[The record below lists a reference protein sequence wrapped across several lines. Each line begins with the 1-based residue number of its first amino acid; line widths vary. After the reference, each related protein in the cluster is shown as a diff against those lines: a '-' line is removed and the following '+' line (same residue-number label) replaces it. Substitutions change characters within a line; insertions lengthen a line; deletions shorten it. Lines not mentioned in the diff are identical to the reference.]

1 MYIYIYKHIP
11 ILYMYKYLVF
21 HPLNPW
27 CSFIGTASMA
37 PPTDPHPRPPP
48 QRHRLPRRTPGAPR
62 RCGSVGWRSARTPR
76 RRWSSSPRW
85 WPFLQLREAHIMSF
99 ISIIY
104 NINHIYIYI
113 YMFYIC
119 MYFVCFFTY
128 LDICSNVDMIIC
140 IIYVLYTSIIWLSI
154 YIYIY
159 IYILW
164 VWYDYVWICIYTY
177 NYIHCIL

>member
-1 MYIYIYKHIP
+1 MYIYKHIP

-104 NINHIYIYI
+104 NINHL

-154 YIYIY
+154 YIYI
-159 IYILW
+159 LW